1 MHLSVRDHAL
11 VEQEGDFLTVRKSIP
26 SVLCAKKLLF
36 EKKRLFSQKKSA
48 PLGPDETKITVPI
61 VPGARTSQWQQ
72 WNMPHGSQIKY
83 AHYPTTSLH
92 DKLSAQGRG
101 VAAGSTDPAEDRL
114 LLELRG
120 DTSADVYR
128 LLEEA

>member
-1 MHLSVRDHAL
+1 M
-11 VEQEGDFLTVRKSIP
+11 
-26 SVLCAKKLLF
+26 KKLLF
-36 EKKRLFSQKKSA
+36 EKKRLFILKKIRPGPARVSNLSA
-48 PLGPDETKITVPI
+48 PTKITVPI
-61 VPGARTSQWQQ
+61 VPGARLPVAAVEL
-72 WNMPHGSQIKY
+72 NMPHGSQIKY